1 MANLTW
7 SDSTRRALWDL
18 VQEVAPTVYDELS
31 PETHEQGDIGY
42 EQAYLDGMRTTL
54 EALLGRETGVWAK
67 G

>member
-18 VQEVAPTVYDELS
+18 VQEVARTIYDELS
-31 PETHEQGDIGY
+31 PETREQGDIGY